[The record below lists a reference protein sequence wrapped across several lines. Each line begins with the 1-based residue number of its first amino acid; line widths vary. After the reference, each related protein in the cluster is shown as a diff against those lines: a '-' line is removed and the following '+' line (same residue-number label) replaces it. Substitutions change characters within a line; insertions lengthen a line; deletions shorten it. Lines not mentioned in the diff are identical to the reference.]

1 MSIGFFI
8 VGGLIF
14 GVYMYFTLWNIFYSS
29 KKQREENYPT
39 LGDLNRSDVTD
50 MDGMGNFSRF
60 PTDDIKIEK
69 RKIKKREYETL
80 RRTKK

>member
-39 LGDLNRSDVTD
+39 MKLVDETD

-60 PTDDIKIEK
+60 PADSNKK
-69 RKIKKREYETL
+69 VRRSKVFRKKEEVA
-80 RRTKK
+80 